1 MWKACLFPE
10 SPQCNGMKTLFF
22 LVPALLFIACE
33 NHEPVASPDP
43 FTELDLTHYTKQQ
56 LQQDFD
62 LLVNSLKEAHT
73 GLYWYAT
80 RQQFDSVVAVQRTQ
94 LKDGLN
100 GLQFYTI
107 LAPVV
112 AFTKEDHCDIHLSE
126 EVQNYLSKK
135 GHFLPLHVVNLD
147 GKMWIV
153 NDLVINGTH
162 LKGRIIT
169 AIDGKQISAIRKSI
183 YQTFASDGFILSSKI
198 VFLDGKRFAMQ
209 YAKVMDQKRS
219 HQLTV
224 YNPENQL
231 SDEFKMQSVSWKTLQ
246 QLSETAQKSGLLNPQ
261 DLPATFEMKNDST
274 AVLTFNTFSNS
285 QFDEQGM
292 HFRSFVDYCFRAI
305 RRNHP
310 AHLIIDLRENGGG
323 SEGNEDYLFSYLT
336 DQPYRKYTS
345 VELSN
350 RTFRFLPYT
359 DYAAEEDKRELYAE
373 LEADYYQTE
382 EGKLFRKAGLY
393 VPEPLKSHPYTGKTY
408 ILTSGWTYSGAAE
421 FCSLMREHTSAIF
434 IGQETGGGFY
444 GNTSGTSLELTLPN
458 TGIIVDIPVLKF
470 SLDVRKGL
478 FGRGVLP
485 DYPVEPTF
493 SEYIRGID
501 AEMRKALK
509 LTRNKW

>member
-1 MWKACLFPE
+1 MTLLIPVLFLAAC
-10 SPQCNGMKTLFF
+10 SNT
-22 LVPALLFIACE
+22 
-33 NHEPVASPDP
+33 EPVESSDP
-43 FTELDLTHYTKQQ
+43 FSGLDLTHYTKQQ

-80 RQQFDSVVAVQRTQ
+80 EQQFDSVVTVQRSQ

-135 GHFLPLHVVNLD
+135 GRFLPLHVVNLD
-147 GKMWIV
+147 GKVWIV
-153 NDLVINGTH
+153 NDLVVNETP

-169 AIDGKQISAIRKSI
+169 AIDGTEISVIRNSI

-209 YAKVMDQKRS
+209 FAKVIDQKKS
-219 HQLTV
+219 HRLTL
-224 YNPENQL
+224 YNPG
-231 SDEFKMQSVSWKTLQ
+231 SRTTDEFIVESISWKALQ
-246 QLSETAQKSGLLNPQ
+246 QLSETTQKSGLLNPK
-261 DLPATFEMKNDST
+261 DVPASFEMKNDST
-274 AVLTFNTFSNS
+274 AILTINTFSDS
-285 QFDEQGM
+285 QFEEHGM
-292 HFRSFVDYCFRAI
+292 HFKSFVDFFFRTI
-305 RRNHP
+305 RKSRP

-336 DQPYRKYTS
+336 DKPYRKYTN

-350 RTFRFLPYT
+350 RTFRFLSHT

-373 LEADYYQTE
+373 LESDYYQTE
-382 EGKLFRKAGLY
+382 EGKLYRKPGIY
-393 VPEPLKSHPYTGKTY
+393 VPEPLKSQPYTGKTY
-408 ILTSGWTYSGAAE
+408 LLISGWTYSGAAE
-421 FCSLMREHTSAIF
+421 FCSLMREHTNAIF
-434 IGQETGGGFY
+434 IGQETGGGFF
-444 GNTSGTSLELTLPN
+444 GNTSGTILELTLPH
-458 TGIIVDIPVLKF
+458 TKISVDIPMLKF
-470 SLDVRKGL
+470 SLDVRKGI
-478 FGRGVLP
+478 FGRGIFP

-501 AEMRKALK
+501 TEMRKALE
-509 LTRNKW
+509 LTRNKR